1 MSGTQLLW
9 GLGVLAL
16 LVLAAVLAMAETA
29 LTHLGR
35 ARAAAIEEERAAA
48 AAAEGEEVDDRPAG
62 SSLPEL
68 LRRRDEVLNP
78 ILFLLLVC
86 HLGLATVVAVV
97 AFQWWG
103 IPGTVGALV
112 VEVGV
117 LFVLTEAMPKTYALQ
132 HTGAAATRLA
142 PFVGALAR
150 FWPLRWATRGLI
162 GLSNV
167 LLPGKGRREGPSVSE
182 EELLAL
188 AGTAAEEDVIE
199 LEERALI
206 ESIIEFGD
214 TIAREV
220 MVPRTDMVTIASDFQ
235 VDAAI
240 EVAILHGYSR
250 LPAYGEGIDDI
261 VGIIYAKDLMRAE
274 RDDHGERSV
283 ADLLRPAVYI
293 PETKKV
299 PALLRQMQD
308 EQFHIAIV
316 IDEYGG
322 TAGMVTLEDLIEE
335 LVGEIRDEFDV
346 EEPMVEPL
354 PGGGVR
360 VNARMAI
367 DEVNDLLDL
376 DLPEGDWDTVGG
388 FFYSQLGRVPLE
400 GETVVF
406 DGHELRAEKVQAR
419 RIGRVRITPATDAPD
434 APGPSGPLGATGG
447 SAS

>member
-1 MSGTQLLW
+1 MSTTYLL
-9 GLGVLAL
+9 GGVGVLAL
-16 LVLAAVLAMAETA
+16 LLLAVVLAMAESA

-48 AAAEGEEVDDRPAG
+48 AEADGTPGRRRGGA
-62 SSLPEL
+62 LPDL
-68 LRRRDEVLNP
+68 LERRDEILNP
-78 ILFLLLVC
+78 VLLLLLVC

-97 AFQWWG
+97 AYESWG
-103 IPGTVGALV
+103 LPGALAALV
-112 VEVGV
+112 VEIAA

-132 HTGAAATRLA
+132 HTDTTATRLA

-188 AGTAAEEDVIE
+188 AGTAAEQDVIE

-220 MVPRTDMVTIASDFQ
+220 MVPRTDMVTLGADFQ
-235 VDAAI
+235 IDAAI
-240 EVAILHGYSR
+240 EVAILQGYSR

-261 VGIIYAKDLMRAE
+261 VGIVYAKDLMRAE
-274 RDDHGERSV
+274 RDDAGSETVSTV
-283 ADLLRPAVYI
+283 LRPAVYV

-299 PALLRQMQD
+299 PDLLRQMQD
-308 EQFHIAIV
+308 ERFHIAIV

-354 PGGGVR
+354 PNGGVR
-360 VNARMAI
+360 VNARMPI
-367 DEVNDLLDL
+367 DEVNDLLRL
-376 DLPEGDWDTVGG
+376 DVPEGDWDTIGG
-388 FFYSQLGRVPLE
+388 FLYSQLGRVPAE
-400 GETVVF
+400 GETVEF

-419 RIGRVRITPATDAPD
+419 RIGRVRITPL
-434 APGPSGPLGATGG
+434 APGGA
-447 SAS
+447 ASEDG